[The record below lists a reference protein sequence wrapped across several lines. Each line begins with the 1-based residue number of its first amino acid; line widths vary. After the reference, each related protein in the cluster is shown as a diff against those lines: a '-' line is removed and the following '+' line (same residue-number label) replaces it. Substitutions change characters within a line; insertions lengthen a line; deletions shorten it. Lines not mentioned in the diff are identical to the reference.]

1 MNVFKPF
8 QNGQRL
14 VGAHRGF
21 RSIRPENT
29 LSAFDASLGH
39 CDFIELDVQ
48 MSRDGVAVITHDD
61 ELGRT
66 CNGLEMAVKLGKK
79 SLRVDHWDLSELRQL
94 DFGSWFL
101 RADPFQAI
109 AKGEVAPEAIQQ
121 ILPQQ
126 ILTLEELLEW
136 RIKAGISL
144 NIEIKDQLGGIH
156 DTTVIDA
163 VVHAIGEANCTGDI
177 LISSFRHDYLR
188 QVRQHLPGIALGA
201 LQEDEHPD
209 DLISYLSKLN
219 VDAYHPDVAITSREM
234 IRDLRRNGFMVNVFT
249 VNDKII
255 QEQLFADGATSVIT
269 DFPDLHI
276 TSV

>member
-8 QNGQRL
+8 QNRQRL

-29 LSAFDASLGH
+29 LSAFEASLGH

-66 CNGLEMAVKLGKK
+66 CNALETAVRLGKK
-79 SLRVDHWDLSELRQL
+79 SLRVDDWDLSELRQL
-94 DFGSWFL
+94 DFGGWFL
-101 RADPFQAI
+101 RTDPFQTI
-109 AKGEVAPEAIQQ
+109 AKGGVVPETIQQ

-126 ILTLEELLEW
+126 ILTLAELLDW
-136 RIKAGISL
+136 RARVEIAL
-144 NIEIKDQLGGIH
+144 NIEIKDQLGGAH
-156 DTTVIDA
+156 DTTVVNA
-163 VVHAIGEANCTGDI
+163 VVSAIDKANCTGEI

-188 QVRQHLPGIALGA
+188 QVRQQLPGIPLGA

-209 DLISYLSKLN
+209 DLISYLTELR
-219 VDAYHPDVAITSREM
+219 VDAYHPDVEITSGDM
-234 IRDLRRNGFMVNVFT
+234 IGDLRRNGFLVNVFT
-249 VNDKII
+249 VNDKAI
-255 QEQLFADGATSVIT
+255 QEQLFVDGATSVIT
-269 DFPDLHI
+269 DFPSLL
-276 TSV
+276 